1 MKHVIYNVTVSLDHT
16 IENEWVDWM
25 RNKHI
30 PDVMETGCFLESR
43 MSKMNDEETGACTY
57 AMTYVAYSFEDLEK
71 YKSEHAPRLQAD
83 ANTTF
88 QGKFAAFRTTLNV
101 IEHFKHERKS

>member
-1 MKHVIYNVTVSLDHT
+1 MQVIYNVTVSLDPS

-30 PDVMETGCFLESR
+30 PDVMKTGCFLESR
-43 MSKMNDEETGACTY
+43 MSKLNNEESGACTY
-57 AMTYVAYSFEDLEK
+57 AMTYIAYSDEHLSD
-71 YKSEHAPRLQAD
+71 YQQEHAPRLQTD
-83 ANTTF
+83 ANTSF

-101 IEHFKHERKS
+101 IEHFVHEG